1 MATRVI
7 GVASDM
13 DDIGKQGESDILI
26 REIGKSHATH
36 EYLNFT
42 QFVHPNTKVG
52 HVLPNQTNAK
62 DDGKASSFWWIIAQM
77 NNKM

>member
-42 QFVHPNTKVG
+42 
-52 HVLPNQTNAK
+52 
-62 DDGKASSFWWIIAQM
+62 
-77 NNKM
+77 